1 MKRENAEIY
10 INDGDNERFEVTVGD
25 HVYEG
30 LFAYDRID
38 RATLPKGWYAYDLK
52 EDVKMKECVEI
63 KNGDILVN
71 HFGTFLT
78 ETEIEE
84 IKEKDSSLV
93 RSVFYNQEPQEFDY
107 SFV

>member
-1 MKRENAEIY
+1 MENAEIY
-10 INDGDNERFEVTVGD
+10 INDGDNERFEVTVGE

-30 LFAYDRID
+30 LFADVRID
-38 RATLPKGWYAYDLK
+38 RATLPKRWYAYDLR
-52 EDVKMKECVEI
+52 EDDKIGECVEI